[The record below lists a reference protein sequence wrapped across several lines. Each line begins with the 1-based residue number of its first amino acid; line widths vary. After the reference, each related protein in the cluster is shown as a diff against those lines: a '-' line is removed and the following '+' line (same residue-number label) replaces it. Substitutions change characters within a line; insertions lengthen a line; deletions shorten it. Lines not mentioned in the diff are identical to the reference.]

1 VFASASLDWTEC
13 KRERVSADKSKV
25 GRVIRESLLS
35 RRSPYVESDWTGW
48 NRKAVMGTRTRT
60 CSRWPT
66 SRGVATSSRSTVSS
80 PHSQSDSPE
89 CTDSERPADPHPS
102 PLSGTQ
108 DLISHFHLEPL
119 YDTFL
124 RPYLPSS
131 LSSAAPV
138 DAADQLSVGG
148 ASGAHPLAPPSASS
162 TQATTTLP
170 PVPGQV
176 VLPTTTNNNRS
187 KQLSKG
193 AQIKATPASPAP
205 STPGPAAGGG
215 LKITLGGIK
224 LAGLTSPALAT
235 ASTASL
241 TAATQ
246 KKPKRPKMDKSYD
259 YMVGDVLGKQVPLPL
274 LGPGSRES

>member
-1 VFASASLDWTEC
+1 M
-13 KRERVSADKSKV
+13 SADKSKV

-170 PVPGQV
+170 RYPVKSSSPPP
-176 VLPTTTNNNRS
+176 PTTTAASNSAREPKS
-187 KQLSKG
+187 KPRPLVQLRLHRDR
-193 AQIKATPASPAP
+193 Q
-205 STPGPAAGGG
+205 
-215 LKITLGGIK
+215 
-224 LAGLTSPALAT
+224 
-235 ASTASL
+235 
-241 TAATQ
+241 
-246 KKPKRPKMDKSYD
+246 
-259 YMVGDVLGKQVPLPL
+259 
-274 LGPGSRES
+274 REGV